1 MTNNSDNS
9 RPRRGIWRNIVLVL
23 RAVVTAF
30 RRHGKS
36 GSPLMAAAIAF
47 YSVICLGPLGILLSA
62 VLEWIFGKGT
72 YAWVESALN
81 QFDTTAVEQVMA
93 QVKGLLEGPDLFIS
107 GPLSAL
113 VLIWAGL
120 RLFETVE
127 RSLTEIWP
135 GKILRGIV
143 GRKLMS
149 LAMMAVAGAL
159 LTLFVLANAFFA
171 RLHGLLQEAALRF
184 PEVDADKVMQAQ
196 PNIMVV
202 LGFLLSLL
210 AFSLLYK
217 YMPVQRVPK
226 RAALAGALCAA
237 ILWQA
242 ASGIFT
248 YFLRLPTYNNAM
260 YGGLAGVVVFSMWAF
275 LGAQMLLFGAHFA
288 AAFNEIV
295 LGGGAP
301 ENDDTD
307 PATPPDA

>member
-1 MTNNSDNS
+1 
-9 RPRRGIWRNIVLVL
+9 
-23 RAVVTAF
+23 
-30 RRHGKS
+30 
-36 GSPLMAAAIAF
+36 MAAAIAF

-62 VLEWIFGKGT
+62 VLEVLFGKGT
-72 YAWVESALN
+72 YAWVEGALN
-81 QFDTTAVEQVMA
+81 QFDTTAVEQVMP
-93 QVKGLLEGPDLFIS
+93 QVKGLLQGPDLFVS

-135 GKILRGIV
+135 GKILRGIL
-143 GRKLMS
+143 GRKLIS

-171 RLHGLLQEAALRF
+171 RLHGLLQQAELRF
-184 PEVDADKVMQAQ
+184 PEIDAQMVMQAQ
-196 PNIMVV
+196 PDIMVV

-237 ILWQA
+237 VLWQA

-248 YFLRLPTYNNAM
+248 YLLRLPTYNNAM
-260 YGGLAGVVVFSMWAF
+260 YGGLAGVVVFSMWTF
-275 LGAQMLLFGAHFA
+275 LGAQVLLFGAHFA

-295 LGGGAP
+295 LGVKTP
-301 ENDDTD
+301 EQKAADQG
-307 PATPPDA
+307 TPSEA